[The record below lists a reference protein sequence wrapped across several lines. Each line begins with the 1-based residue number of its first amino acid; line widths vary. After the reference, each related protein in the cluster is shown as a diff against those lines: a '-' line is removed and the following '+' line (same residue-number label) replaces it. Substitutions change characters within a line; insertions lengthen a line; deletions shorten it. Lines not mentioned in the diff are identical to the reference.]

1 MQTILPIQATE
12 IKSQKTSLRSQ
23 ASKECNFSPGLVLIQ
38 ICQLWLSYYGEGSG
52 LPVLRGYR
60 YLLIRPAEYSF
71 LWQGMSLGHTVL
83 ASFLDRQRTVQCNA
97 AGCPLKTQ
105 PLLPSTKYTKGLQV
119 MLLISIVPHLQCNL
133 QLCLL
138 KCKSQCFQ

>member
-60 YLLIRPAEYSF
+60 YLYSF
-71 LWQGMSLGHTVL
+71 LWRGMSLGHTVL

-105 PLLPSTKYTKGLQV
+105 PLLPSTKYTKRTPSDAADLYC
-119 MLLISIVPHLQCNL
+119 ISFTVQSSAMST
-133 QLCLL
+133 QM
-138 KCKSQCFQ
+138 